1 MTNLEKLVGLTQDH
15 KDRAAAIQKL
25 TDTADL
31 IRYAERIIRD
41 REKDLASTSHAAF
54 HFPSIRAKAIKEKEK
69 AERVLPRL
77 KTYFNNQLETL
88 KYK

>member
-1 MTNLEKLVGLTQDH
+1 MTRLEKLVGLTQDH

-25 TDTADL
+25 ADTADL
-31 IRYAERIIRD
+31 IRQAERIIRD
-41 REKDLASTSHAAF
+41 RTKELASTDNAAF
-54 HFPSIRAKAIKEKEK
+54 HFPTIRAKKFRQKENL
-69 AERVLPRL
+69 ERALPRL